1 MRQLYLP
8 IENITFLI
16 SFFSNEQDEKGYL
29 IDLVTQL
36 RSPSR
41 KNSVWA
47 PSDAV
52 TSGIDEIKRMLDE
65 CIIPG
70 LFISFFLIIIHSFF
84 I

>member
-1 MRQLYLP
+1 MIQYTPFP
-8 IENITFLI
+8 IANIPFLI

-47 PSDAV
+47 QNDAL

-70 LFISFFLIIIHSFF
+70 LFSLFHLF